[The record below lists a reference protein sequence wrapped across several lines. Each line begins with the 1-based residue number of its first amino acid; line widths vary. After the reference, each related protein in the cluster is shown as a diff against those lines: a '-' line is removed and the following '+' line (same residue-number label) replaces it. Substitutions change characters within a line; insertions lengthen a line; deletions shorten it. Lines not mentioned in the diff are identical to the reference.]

1 MSKTL
6 STAPGRS
13 VLLVALLMCA
23 ASLST
28 GPTGVAATSYDPDTA
43 HRWVGYEIPRNGRA
57 DGGWIGGYR
66 LDGTPIF
73 LTTPAKEP
81 NVSGY
86 RRPHVIES
94 FDGRRGAS
102 SAETERAAW
111 ILSKYGGYRD
121 AAQAAAVDASVYAL
135 LVGGRWRATGERG
148 ARRIRETPAAATV
161 RRFARIMLAQSR
173 KHAGKYHAH
182 VTVRG
187 ADVGGTITATATVTD
202 GAGRPAAGLPV
213 TLVAAGATAV
223 ETVSGDDGRAVARF
237 AAPQPGWRGVT
248 ATVGKVPEHRL
259 HLRLPV
265 RRDQAAAAEG
275 GDRRTLVATTRAAV
289 RGPQALALRATPAT
303 VLVGSSTQVT
313 ATVSGDGTQRALT
326 GTLHGPFA
334 SASEAQCGG
343 PVVGT
348 VTATV
353 GADGDYALPPVGPG
367 AAGYY
372 VWHVAVDE
380 TATALPAAACG
391 AATTVKAV
399 AHVSVT
405 ALDPEMQPGNAEV
418 RLGLSGLPRYPAVT
432 VTLNV
437 WGPYV
442 SQQAMTARGCS
453 GSIAAAVSQRMN
465 GDATVTLAPYLDE
478 AGWYALQATVPPG
491 ELHQGAQSTC
501 LALGTVLHV
510 S

>member
-1 MSKTL
+1 MLKT
-6 STAPGRS
+6 
-13 VLLVALLMCA
+13 LLVALVVGA
-23 ASLST
+23 ASFLT
-28 GPTGVAATSYDPDTA
+28 GPSGVAAATSDRPDTA

-66 LDGTPIF
+66 IDDTPIF
-73 LTTPAKEP
+73 VTTPAREP

-86 RRPHVIES
+86 RPARVVENL
-94 FDGRRGAS
+94 DGRGGAS
-102 SAETERAAW
+102 STETERAAW

-121 AAQAAAVDASVYAL
+121 ATQAAAVDASVYAL
-135 LVGGRWRATGERG
+135 VVGGRWRTTGERG
-148 ARRIRETPAAATV
+148 AHRIRETPASATV
-161 RRFARIMLAQSR
+161 RRFARIMLAQASR
-173 KHAGKYHAH
+173 HAGEYDARA
-182 VTVRG
+182 TARG
-187 ADVGGTITATATVTD
+187 ADVGGTITATVTVTD
-202 GAGRPAAGLPV
+202 GGGRPAAGLPV
-213 TLVAAGATAV
+213 TLVAAGASAV
-223 ETVSGDDGRAVARF
+223 QAVSGDDGRAVARF
-237 AAPQPGWRGVT
+237 AAPQPGWRRIT

-265 RRDQAAAAEG
+265 RRGQAAAAEG

-303 VLVGSSTQVT
+303 VLVGSPTQVT

-334 SASEAQCGG
+334 TTSEAHCGG
-343 PVVGT
+343 SAGGT

-353 GADGDYALPPVGPG
+353 GADGDYTLPPVSPG
-367 AAGYY
+367 APGYY
-372 VWHVAVDE
+372 VWQVAVDG
-380 TATALPAAACG
+380 TATALAATACG

-399 AHVSVT
+399 AQVSVT

-418 RLGLSGLPRYPAVT
+418 RVSLSGLPRYPAVT
-432 VTLNV
+432 TTLNV
-437 WGPYV
+437 WGPYA
-442 SQQAMTARGCS
+442 SQEAMTAGGCS
-453 GSIAAAVSQRMN
+453 GAIAAAVDQKMN
-465 GDATVTLAPYLDE
+465 GDATVTLIPYVGE

-491 ELHQGAQSTC
+491 ELHQGARSAC